1 MRGLGSALTV
11 SGTGEVT
18 GQRPFEAG
26 DLAANV
32 AMDLVTA
39 ILLGLVQGITEW
51 LPVSSS
57 GHLIIF
63 ENLTGEQPPVGFDIA
78 LHLGTLVVV
87 VVFFWRDLMLVSH
100 EFFRGLGAVLKGQPL
115 SEMLEQEPH
124 MHLGLAVIVGT
135 IPTVILGLG
144 AAIYLEDQLRSLTS
158 VGVALMV
165 TGGWLTATR
174 RPTEE
179 RKTHRV
185 TLKDGLLIGLA
196 QGLAVVPGISRSG
209 ATIATGLLSGLEGEV
224 AARLSFLLFI
234 PAILGAALLSLQ
246 REGLGALDS
255 EVGYPAL
262 LAGTLTAMVVGA
274 LCLKLLMV
282 LIHRRV
288 LHHFAPYCL
297 LAGALV
303 TAWGV
308 GLLG

>member
-1 MRGLGSALTV
+1 
-11 SGTGEVT
+11 
-18 GQRPFEAG
+18 
-26 DLAANV
+26 
-32 AMDLVTA
+32 MDVFNA
-39 ILLGLVQGITEW
+39 ILLGIVQGITEW

-63 ENLTGEQPPVGFDIA
+63 EHLTNEKPPVAFDIA

-87 VVFFWRDLMLVSH
+87 IAFFRRDLMLVGH
-100 EFFRGLGAVLKGQPL
+100 EFFRGLGAVIKGQGL
-115 SEMLEQEPH
+115 AEMLEREPH
-124 MHLGLAVIVGT
+124 MHLGLAVIIGT

-144 AAIYLEDQLRSLTS
+144 AALYLEDHLRSLTS

-185 TLKDGLLIGLA
+185 TVKDGLLIGLA
-196 QGLAVVPGISRSG
+196 QGLAVIPGISRSG
-209 ATIATGLLSGLEGEV
+209 ATIATGLMSGLKGEV

-234 PAILGAALLSLQ
+234 PAILGAALLSLY
-246 REGLGALDS
+246 REGLGSLDS
-255 EVGYPAL
+255 EVGYTAL
-262 LAGTLTAMVVGA
+262 VAGTVTAMVVGA
-274 LCLKLLMV
+274 LCLKLLLV

-297 LAGALV
+297 VAGVLV

-308 GLLG
+308 GWIG